1 MIILNIIMWSVSTAH
16 AAVSFDEKF
25 MGFLREN
32 GAQNPLV
39 FENNAAPRVFAQL
52 SLECVNVCSSLTI
65 GVDYQND
72 NTSCYSSCSETESFY
87 GERGYSGNA
96 TDGYFVCP

>member
-16 AAVSFDEKF
+16 AGVSFDEKF

-39 FENNAAPRVFAQL
+39 FENNGAPRVFAQL
-52 SLECVNVCSSLTI
+52 SLECVNV
-65 GVDYQND
+65 
-72 NTSCYSSCSETESFY
+72 
-87 GERGYSGNA
+87 
-96 TDGYFVCP
+96 